1 MKLDFSK
8 FSGQI
13 HRSKIVD
20 TRVTVTPN
28 MLVVNPLPYE
38 LKLKLDDTE
47 LNKLKN
53 LNQAKYFCIKPN
65 MLDTLSDQQPT
76 QLELSLQR
84 SLEDDPI
91 TAEWTKLTF
100 HLSFYTNNNY
110 IDPLLELMSVPFE
123 LTLGADNVYAP
134 VIVQLFPQDLKIVI
148 NEGKYTRTRIASINA
163 IDRDKNDA
171 GLVQYFMIGSSLLE
185 MNKSTGD
192 VYLNGE
198 LDAESEQ
205 EIKFYCYA
213 KDLAQ
218 GPLSKQTEMV
228 EFTILVKDVD
238 EFRPI
243 LQPPSSFIVVKENE
257 PVGGLLDNLLIDCY
271 DKDFTANVQLDLS
284 SIRYVYAHDVN
295 VFVEDTRPASM
306 RQQLHDLFRLVYF
319 TDEESPMYSNQT
331 KQANLKS
338 NRLIDY
344 EMLFKPN
351 ETLIRIDLV
360 CSEANNEKEAKVLIK
375 VEDVNDNEPKFVNI
389 TDAVL
394 KIDEASRYEWK

>member
-65 MLDTLSDQQPT
+65 VLDTLSDQQPT

-205 EIKFYCYA
+205 EIKFYCYP

-243 LQPPSSFIVVKENE
+243 LQPPSSFIVVKRMSQW
-257 PVGGLLDNLLIDCY
+257 
-271 DKDFTANVQLDLS
+271 AAS
-284 SIRYVYAHDVN
+284 SI
-295 VFVEDTRPASM
+295 T
-306 RQQLHDLFRLVYF
+306 
-319 TDEESPMYSNQT
+319 
-331 KQANLKS
+331 
-338 NRLIDY
+338 
-344 EMLFKPN
+344 
-351 ETLIRIDLV
+351 
-360 CSEANNEKEAKVLIK
+360 C
-375 VEDVNDNEPKFVNI
+375 
-389 TDAVL
+389 
-394 KIDEASRYEWK
+394 